1 MAEQRLMQ
9 AIGRIER
16 SLARLEQVDFTANS
30 SAPDHDLQQR
40 HASLKAAAQSAVD
53 EIDKLLA
60 KAGN

>member
-16 SLARLEQVDFTANS
+16 SLARLEQVDL
-30 SAPDHDLQQR
+30 SAAASAIDHDLQQR
-40 HASLKAAAQSAVD
+40 HASLKTAAQSALD

-60 KAGN
+60 RAGN

>member
-16 SLARLEQVDFTANS
+16 SLARLEQVDLSAAS
-30 SAPDHDLQQR
+30 SAIDHDLHQR
-40 HASLKAAAQSAVD
+40 HASLKTAAQSALD

-60 KAGN
+60 RAGN

>member
-16 SLARLEQVDFTANS
+16 SLARLEQVDL
-30 SAPDHDLQQR
+30 SAASAAIDHDLQQR
-40 HASLKAAAQSAVD
+40 HASLKTAAQSALD

-60 KAGN
+60 RAGN